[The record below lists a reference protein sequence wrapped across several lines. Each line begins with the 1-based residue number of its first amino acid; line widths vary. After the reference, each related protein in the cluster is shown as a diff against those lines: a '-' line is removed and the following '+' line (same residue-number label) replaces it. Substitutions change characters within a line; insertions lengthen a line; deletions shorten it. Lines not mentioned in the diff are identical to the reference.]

1 LTGRFDRWRTWVAAG
16 LPLLLCAGFA
26 YSGLATVRLYTEVL
40 QKPVVAGPFGTL
52 DAFLKPVNL
61 SRGDPLSAAVQHAN
75 WPADADVVVVAD
87 GHELPRQE
95 LYQVYYSI
103 SYLLYPRR
111 VWLAS
116 PCDASRTAKRCE
128 DVSEQRSRYLVV
140 IGRNHRSRFAW
151 QRPITDKIALAE
163 MR

>member
-1 LTGRFDRWRTWVAAG
+1 
-16 LPLLLCAGFA
+16 LCVGFA
-26 YSGLATVRLYTEVL
+26 YSGAATVRLYTEAL
-40 QKPVVAGPFGTL
+40 QKPAVAGPFGTL

-61 SRGDPLSAAVQHAN
+61 STGDPLSAAVRQAN

-87 GHELPRQE
+87 RHDLPRQE
-95 LYQVYYSI
+95 LYQVYYSV

-116 PCDASRTAKRCE
+116 PCDASRTTKRCN

-140 IGRNHRSRFAW
+140 IGAAIGANHRSQFAW
-151 QRPITDKIALAE
+151 HRPITDKIALAE
-163 MR
+163 MP